1 MPSESRVTL
10 VTLSE
15 SAVVTLAMAGNDA
28 AFSELVARRQNMVR
42 NLLRR
47 LSHDKA
53 SADDLAQQAFVQA
66 WKNIR
71 SLRSAEAFGGWLRRI
86 VVHTWLQE
94 ARKSQ
99 VQTVSLD
106 ETEILPSQNSF
117 PGVRMDLEQ
126 ALAQLK
132 NPERVC
138 VVLSYNEGL
147 SHAEIAET
155 TGWPLGTVKSHVARG
170 ASRLREL
177 LSAYGEGS

>member
-99 VQTVSLD
+99 VQTV
-106 ETEILPSQNSF
+106 
-117 PGVRMDLEQ
+117 
-126 ALAQLK
+126 
-132 NPERVC
+132 
-138 VVLSYNEGL
+138 
-147 SHAEIAET
+147 
-155 TGWPLGTVKSHVARG
+155 
-170 ASRLREL
+170 
-177 LSAYGEGS
+177 